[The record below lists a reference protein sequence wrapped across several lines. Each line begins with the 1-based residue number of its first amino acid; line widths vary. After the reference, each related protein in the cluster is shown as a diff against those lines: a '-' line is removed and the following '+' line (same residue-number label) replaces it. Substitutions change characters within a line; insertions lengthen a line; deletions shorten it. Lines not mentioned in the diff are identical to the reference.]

1 MCYIQPFLRGV
12 SCTYL
17 GFVRCCTVTILI
29 ADDSRLIRENLR
41 KLIESSPVRARI
53 LTASE
58 VHSTI
63 FALQQ
68 NRVDVL
74 ILDIQMPG
82 GTGFEVLEYMISME
96 SRPYTIVLTN
106 YAGTRTKN
114 RSLQLGADLF
124 FDKSNEYE
132 ELIDVLEWFDGQV
145 TAEKTGGEG

>member
-1 MCYIQPFLRGV
+1 MCHIQP
-12 SCTYL
+12 YL
-17 GFVRCCTVTILI
+17 PVVIWSYPGIGEESEVTILI
-29 ADDSRLIRENLR
+29 ADDSQLIRENLS
-41 KLIESSPVRARI
+41 KLIESSPVQARI
-53 LTASE
+53 LLATE
-58 VHSTI
+58 VGSTI
-63 FALQQ
+63 LALQQ
-68 NRVDVL
+68 NEVDVL

-82 GTGFEVLEYMISME
+82 GTGFEVLKYMISRE

-145 TAEKTGGEG
+145 SAEKTGGEG